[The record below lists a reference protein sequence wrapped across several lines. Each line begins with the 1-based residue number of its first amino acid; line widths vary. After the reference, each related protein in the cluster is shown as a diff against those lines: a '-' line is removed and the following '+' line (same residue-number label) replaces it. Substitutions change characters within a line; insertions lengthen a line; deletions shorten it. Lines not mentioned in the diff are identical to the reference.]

1 MSEKKKKKLTN
12 KKNLLATFYKKKIK
26 TPAVNFATGKRG
38 HWGGGVKRKKYKRD
52 SQNKP
57 S

>member
-38 HWGGGVKRKKYKRD
+38 HWGGGG
-52 SQNKP
+52 
-57 S
+57 